1 MKPKRLVRRRYR
13 SVAALRW
20 SAEAAA
26 ILLAGG
32 RGVITAE
39 AARGR
44 GAGGSR
50 NTRGCHHRVPQGA
63 VAHENGNSEL
73 GVCRPHQP
81 GDRTGSRGRR
91 VGRRHKLHLKRRPPG
106 SSKPHVHER
115 CRCRARDPLGTR
127 GRQRSRVVPSS
138 ESISPRNSTSG
149 SSRSGATVRSKY
161 SRSTASIL
169 AAILSGSP
177 TRRATSMAMSGC
189 FSGDSRPRNARYP
202 LS

>member
-63 VAHENGNSEL
+63 VAHENGNSEF

-81 GDRTGSRGRR
+81 GDRPGAGDGASGVVINFISNVDPR
-91 VGRRHKLHLKRRPPG
+91 KL
-106 SSKPHVHER
+106 E
-115 CRCRARDPLGTR
+115 AA
-127 GRQRSRVVPSS
+127 RSRALPVQ
-138 ESISPRNSTSG
+138 
-149 SSRSGATVRSKY
+149 GA
-161 SRSTASIL
+161 
-169 AAILSGSP
+169 
-177 TRRATSMAMSGC
+177 
-189 FSGDSRPRNARYP
+189 
-202 LS
+202 